1 MKVMMLD
8 SNEIVDLDSIEAVRR
23 IDARVAVEAPVQYI
37 GSIPIATEI
46 LRDAGALHLADPA
59 PESAM
64 LDRSRQPA
72 VKPRPQPR
80 PAPPR
85 EKRRKRS

>member
-1 MKVMMLD
+1 MKVIMLD
-8 SNEIVDLDSIEAVRR
+8 TMQIVELDYIEAVRR
-23 IDARVAVEAPVQYI
+23 IDARVAVEAPL
-37 GSIPIATEI
+37 GSNQNSAP
-46 LRDAGALHLADPA
+46 

-64 LDRSRQPA
+64 LDRARETA

-80 PAPPR
+80 TAPAR